1 MADVIVSEI
10 NTILIESLA
19 DLVPEAFF
27 RSHPFLDRMGKES
40 AGGSASR
47 FPVITGAGGG
57 ASATF
62 EDALANANVGGGTTA
77 AFVVP
82 PAQGF
87 GIEIIDWSSEPYTNG
102 EQSPIKMSI
111 LASKNAVEKCSD
123 DLASNLL
130 GMGYGVL
137 FTCLTAT
144 NTSGHLWDLVLTVPS
159 DAGKVN
165 LEDQLVQK
173 VTPATAGLT
182 TGLAEVVGVNEIF
195 GTVTVDVGT
204 SGMTPTAG
212 YVFGRQGTLLPDT
225 TPTGFQGAFA
235 WCPPKS
241 SRTNGVVGG
250 TFLGVDRSSSSQVV
264 STSGYAYDGAGAPVT
279 NLIQQVC
286 GVMAARKNAK
296 PDTIYVHPSA
306 LPKLAIELDQ
316 KVRTDMKDTQGRA
329 GFAGFDYTTAA
340 GVVQVL
346 AESAMPS
353 NLLLICKASN
363 WKFRSPKGKLVSPTK
378 PGQMIIDSYDHNV
391 SRIALTATGFFGNID
406 MSSVAVITI
415 ATPVVG

>member
-1 MADVIVSEI
+1 MSFIPS
-10 NTILIESLA
+10 NTNDILIESLA

-27 RSHPFLDRMGKES
+27 RSHPFLDRMGKEP

-62 EDALANANVGGGTTA
+62 EDALANASVGGGTTA

-87 GIEIIDWSSEPYTNG
+87 GIEIIDWSSEPYTNT
-102 EQSPIKMSI
+102 EQSPIKMAT
-111 LASKNAVEKCSD
+111 LAAKNAVEKCSD

-137 FTCLTAT
+137 ATVLTAT
-144 NTSGHLWDLVLTVPS
+144 NTSGSIWDLVLTVPS
-159 DAGKVN
+159 DAGKFN
-165 LEDQLVQK
+165 LEDNLVGK
-173 VTPATAGLT
+173 VTPSTSGLKAGTML
-182 TGLAEVVGVNEIF
+182 VDGVNEIR
-195 GTVTVDVGT
+195 GSITIVSTGATPAAGDVI
-204 SGMTPTAG
+204 
-212 YVFGRQGTLLPDT
+212 GRQGTLLASTD
-225 TPTGFQGAFA
+225 PTGFQGAFA
-235 WCPPKS
+235 WCPPKA
-241 SRTNGVVGG
+241 SRTNGVPGG
-250 TFLGVDRSSSSQVV
+250 TFLGVDRSS
-264 STSGYAYDGAGAPVT
+264 TSNVASVAGYAYDGQGAPVT
-279 NLIQQVC
+279 NLVQQVC

-296 PDTIYVHPSA
+296 PDTIYAHPSA

-316 KVRTDMKDTQGRA
+316 KVRTDMKDSQGRA
-329 GFAGFDYTTAA
+329 GFAGFDYVTAA
-340 GVVQVL
+340 GTVQVL

-353 NLLLICKASN
+353 NLLLICKAPN
-363 WKFRSPKGKLVSPTK
+363 WRFRSPKGKLVSPSR
-378 PGQMIIDSYDHNV
+378 PGQMIVDSYDNNI

-415 ATPVVG
+415 TTPVVG

>member
-1 MADVIVSEI
+1 MLTDVLPENI
-10 NTILIESLA
+10 NSILIESLA
-19 DLVPEAFF
+19 DLVPESFF
-27 RSHPFLDRMGKES
+27 RGHPFLDRMGKEP

-62 EDALANANVGGGTTA
+62 EDALANASVGGGTTA

-87 GIEIIDWSSEPYTNG
+87 GVEIIDWSSEPYTNG
-102 EQSPIKMSI
+102 EQSPIKMTV

-137 FTCLTAT
+137 ATVLTAT
-144 NTSGHLWDLVLTVPS
+144 NTSGDIWDLVLQVPS
-159 DAGKVN
+159 DAGKFS
-165 LEDQLVQK
+165 LEDNLVGK
-173 VTPATAGLT
+173 LTPATSGLKAGT
-182 TGLAEVVGVNEIF
+182 MEVEGVNEIR
-195 GTVTVDVGT
+195 GSITIVSTGATPAAGDVI
-204 SGMTPTAG
+204 
-212 YVFGRQGTLLPDT
+212 GRQGTLMADT

-235 WCPPKS
+235 WCPPYS
-241 SRTNGVVGG
+241 SRTNGVVGD
-250 TFLGVDRSSSSQVV
+250 TFLGVPRTSSSQVV
-264 STSGYAYDGAGAPVT
+264 AVSGYAYDGQGAPVT

-286 GVMAARKNAK
+286 GVMAARKNSK
-296 PDTIYVHPSA
+296 PDTIYAHPSA

-316 KVRTDMKDTQGRA
+316 KVRTDMKDSQGRA

-340 GVVQVL
+340 GVVAVL

-353 NLLLICKASN
+353 NLLMICKAAN

-391 SRIALTATGFFGNID
+391 SRISLTSTGFFGNID

-415 ATPVVG
+415 ATPTVG